1 MRLWRDF
8 KNFAMRG
15 SVLDLA
21 VGVIT
26 GVAFGNVVNSLVK
39 DIIMPPIGLLL
50 GRVDFSNLY
59 ISLNG
64 QSYHSL
70 VATQAAGAP
79 TINYD
84 VFINT
89 VINFLI
95 IALAVFLMISQFN
108 RLMPP
113 LPRPIPRTALTAR
126 RPYPSGPAGALT
138 VHRISNEKRSKA
150 SANTSNTC
158 I

>member
-79 TINYD
+79 TINYG

-113 LPRPIPRTALTAR
+113 A
-126 RPYPSGPAGALT
+126 
-138 VHRISNEKRSKA
+138 K
-150 SANTSNTC
+150 ANTKNCPYCEETISLRASRCPHCTSDLQ
-158 I
+158 